1 VRAGVLGHVEWVDF
15 AVVDALPAP
24 GAILHAREH
33 FAEAAGGGAVA
44 AVQMRRLLGAA
55 TFFTALGDDHL
66 GAAALERLREHGIDV
81 HAATHGREQRRCFT
95 YLDAANER
103 TITVLGPR
111 LVPHGED
118 PLPWHEL
125 DALDSVYVTGGD
137 AAAIRAARRTR
148 VLVATPRAAPG
159 LAEAHVEIDALVA
172 SGNDPGEPVDRPLDP
187 PPRLV
192 VRTRGA
198 AGGEWESREG
208 RRGVWSA
215 AALERA
221 PVDSY
226 GAGDSF
232 AAGLTVALG
241 AGLELHR
248 ALAYAARCGAACM
261 SGRGPYGADLSSI
274 GPPV

>member
-1 VRAGVLGHVEWVDF
+1 MEGQQLEPEDPLGF
-15 AVVDALPAP
+15 
-24 GAILHAREH
+24 I
-33 FAEAAGGGAVA
+33 
-44 AVQMRRLLGAA
+44 
-55 TFFTALGDDHL
+55 T
-66 GAAALERLREHGIDV
+66 
-81 HAATHGREQRRCFT
+81 RCV
-95 YLDAANER
+95 NER
-103 TITVLGPR
+103 R

-137 AAAIRAARRTR
+137 AAAIRAARRAR

-232 AAGLTVALG
+232 AAGLTY
-241 AGLELHR
+241 
-248 ALAYAARCGAACM
+248 ALAAGWSTSEAIALAARCGAAAVT
-261 SGRGPYGADLSSI
+261 GRGAFEGQLSLR
-274 GPPV
+274 